1 MERMQFNRKEYL
13 KDVKNIVVKVGSSTL
28 TYENGLLNLFHIE
41 HLVRQLVDLHNRGY
55 NVILVSSGAIG
66 AGVGKLGLSEKPK
79 SIPEKQAAAAVGQG
93 ILLHTYEKIFAE
105 YGKTIGQILL
115 TKEDM
120 IDEVRS
126 CNATNTFNALLDKRV
141 IPIINENDAV
151 VVDEIKVGDNDT
163 LSAFVSK
170 LVKADLLILMSD
182 IEGLYS
188 CDPRINNNAE
198 LINFV
203 EEITKDIISC
213 AGGAGTDLGTGGMA
227 TKIKAAKIATSAGIP
242 MLIVNGATDEVLQDV
257 VEAKSVG
264 TWFNAIK

>member
-1 MERMQFNRKEYL
+1 MERMHFNRKEYL

-41 HLVRQLVDLHNRGY
+41 HLVRQLVDLHNRDY

-257 VEAKSVG
+257 VEGKSVG

>member
-1 MERMQFNRKEYL
+1 MESVQFNRKEYF
-13 KDVKNIVVKVGSSTL
+13 KNVKNIVVKVGSSTL

-41 HLVRQLVDLHNRGY
+41 HLVRQLADLHNRGY

-66 AGVGKLGLSEKPK
+66 AGVGKLGLPAKPK

-93 ILLHTYEKIFAE
+93 VLLHTYEKIFAE
-105 YGKTIGQILL
+105 YSKTIGQILL

-120 IDEVRS
+120 VDEVRS
-126 CNATNTFNALLDKRV
+126 CNATNTFNTLLNKRV
-141 IPIINENDAV
+141 IPIVNENDAV

-163 LSAFVSK
+163 LSAFVAK

-182 IEGLYS
+182 IEGLYN
-188 CDPRINNNAE
+188 CDPRKNTDAK

-203 EEITKDIISC
+203 EEITEDIVSC
-213 AGGAGTDLGTGGMA
+213 AGGVGSNRGVGGMA

-242 MLIVNGATDEVLQDV
+242 MLIVDGSKNEILQNI
-257 VEAKSVG
+257 VEGKEIG

>member
-1 MERMQFNRKEYL
+1 MENTKFDRKEYL
-13 KDVKNIVVKVGSSTL
+13 KNVKNIVVKVGSSTL
-28 TYENGLLNLFHIE
+28 TYENGLLDLFHIE
-41 HLVRQLVDLHNRGY
+41 HLVRQLADLHNRGY
-55 NVILVSSGAIG
+55 NVMLVSSGAIG
-66 AGVGKLGLSEKPK
+66 AGIGKLGLSERPR

-93 ILLHTYEKIFAE
+93 ILLHTYEKVFSE

-120 IDEVRS
+120 IDKVRS
-126 CNATNTFNALLDKRV
+126 CNATNTFNALLDKKV
-141 IPIINENDAV
+141 IPIINENDAI

-182 IEGLYS
+182 IDGLYNS
-188 CDPRINNNAE
+188 DPRKDNNAK

-203 EEITKDIISC
+203 EKITEDIISC

-227 TKIKAAKIATSAGIP
+227 TKINAAKIATSSGIP
-242 MLIVNGATDEVLQDV
+242 MLIVNGSKNEILQNV
-257 VEAKSVG
+257 IEGKEVG
-264 TWFNAIK
+264 TWFHAIK